1 MSDTGIA
8 MDWESFQEDGMV
20 QVDPI
25 YFLDVLHHITVYDMD
40 LHGITVRYV
49 YCIEFRYNCSNPA
62 QTQCHCWL
70 AASLQNECT

>member
-25 YFLDVLHHITVYDMD
+25 YFLDVLHHITVYCMD

-49 YCIEFRYNCSNPA
+49 YCIE
-62 QTQCHCWL
+62 L
-70 AASLQNECT
+70 I